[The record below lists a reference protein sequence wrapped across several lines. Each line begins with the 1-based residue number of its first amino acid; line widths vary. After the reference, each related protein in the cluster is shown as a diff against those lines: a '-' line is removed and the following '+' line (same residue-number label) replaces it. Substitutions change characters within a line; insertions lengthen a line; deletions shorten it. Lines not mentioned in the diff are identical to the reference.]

1 MQGVNVIYTYV
12 DGAHFFL
19 SDGED
24 ALGLC
29 VAHKDLETAFHAV
42 APTLEKLFKENLGK
56 EVTFFPITSLDEIR
70 RLMEPRRRVYRL
82 PVPVRELVLPWSEGS
97 EGAVAALA

>member
-19 SDGED
+19 SNDED

-29 VAHKDLETAFHAV
+29 VAHTDLETAYHAV
-42 APTLEKLFKENLGK
+42 APTLEKLFKENHGK
-56 EVTFFPITSLDEIR
+56 DVTFAPITSLEDIR
-70 RLMEPRRRVYRL
+70 RLLEPRRKVYRL
-82 PVPVRELVLPWSEGS
+82 PAPVRELVLPWSEG
-97 EGAVAALA
+97 AVAALA